1 MHFETVKVLRKIFS
15 IGLIGSNRS
24 AHAVWS
30 SSPGSRDREKIK
42 GIYLD
47 RRSPVIMADN
57 SL

>member
-15 IGLIGSNRS
+15 IGLIGLNRW
-24 AHAVWS
+24 AYAVWS
-30 SSPGSRDREKIK
+30 SSPGSIDRGKIK

-57 SL
+57 SI